1 MNEFTKK
8 IIIGIVIFVDFV
20 VCVAVVVAGQRNIG
34 PSGLFTQM
42 AGLAGLIILLWLYNR
57 QYK

>member
-8 IIIGIVIFVDFV
+8 IIIGIVIFVVFV
-20 VCVAVVVAGQRNIG
+20 VCVALVVAGQRNIG
-34 PSGLFTQM
+34 PSGL
-42 AGLAGLIILLWLYNR
+42 ILLWLYNR

>member
-8 IIIGIVIFVDFV
+8 IVTGIAVLIVFVICVMLV
-20 VCVAVVVAGQRNIG
+20 VTGQRTVG
-34 PSGLFTQM
+34 AAGLMRQL
-42 AGLAGLIILLWLYNR
+42 AGLAGLILLLWLYNR

>member
-8 IIIGIVIFVDFV
+8 IIIGLVIFVVFV
-20 VCVAVVVAGQRNIG
+20 VCVALVVAGQRNIG

>member
-8 IIIGIVIFVDFV
+8 IIIGSVIFVVVV
-20 VCVAVVVAGQRNIG
+20 VCVALVVAGQRNIG